1 MITLDINGSFDMT
14 IFKEVEGEKV
24 EVEKSEVAEILA
36 KLKSSEYVFGFETRT
51 IKTLSD
57 FKTVYTVELTIND
70 DTEYNFSETE

>member
-14 IFKEVEGEKV
+14 IFKEVEGKKV
-24 EVEKSEVAEILA
+24 EVSKSEVAEILA

-70 DTEYNFSETE
+70 DTEYNFSKAE